1 MDVDLIF
8 KIAAIGILVA
18 VLNLVLAR
26 SGREEQA
33 MMTTLA
39 GLVVVLMM
47 LVRQISDLFDLI
59 KSLFSLLLALSI
71 CGGVLL
77 YSLSGMKAILALLE
91 QMSLAGGLSEDLL
104 RPLVKTVGIALVSR
118 VGAELCRDANQG
130 ALATVVET
138 AGAFSAIVVAIP
150 LFTAVWE
157 LLRGML

>member
-1 MDVDLIF
+1 MIMSEVG
-8 KIAAIGILVA
+8 KIAALCLIGI
-18 VLNLVLAR
+18 VLILLL
-26 SGREEQA
+26 Q
-33 MMTTLA
+33 
-39 GLVVVLMM
+39 
-47 LVRQISDLFDLI
+47 
-59 KSLFSLLLALSI
+59 KSHPEIAILLALSI
-71 CGGVLL
+71 CGGALL

-150 LFTAVWE
+150 LFAAVWE

>member
-1 MDVDLIF
+1 MG
-8 KIAAIGILVA
+8 KIAALCLIGI
-18 VLNLVLAR
+18 VLILLL
-26 SGREEQA
+26 Q
-33 MMTTLA
+33 
-39 GLVVVLMM
+39 
-47 LVRQISDLFDLI
+47 
-59 KSLFSLLLALSI
+59 KSHPEIAILLALSI

-150 LFTAVWE
+150 LFAAVWE